1 MRQILA
7 VLRQVVAILEKDL
20 KIEWRMATRIFTL
33 FCFGFTLLLLFSFA
47 VGSDTDVLQK
57 HAAAYLWMSV
67 LLASTLQLERSF
79 ATETESGALE
89 AILLVPTSPAAL
101 FYGKAIA
108 NWLQLLLLAIA
119 SLPLV
124 VVLYGA
130 ELLGPLA
137 WLPVVAALGTA
148 GLAAPGTLY
157 AGMVARVRGG
167 QVLLPILLFP
177 LVVPAVLAAVKATSL
192 VLLGDPMGQV
202 GSWVSLLFWF
212 DVVFWALS
220 GVLFTKVVE
229 L

>member
-1 MRQILA
+1 MSPVRQIEIVLA
-7 VLRQVVAILEKDL
+7 KDL
-20 KIEWRMATRIFTL
+20 RIEWRVATRIFTL

-47 VGSDTDVLQK
+47 VGSDTDVLRE

-79 ATETESGALE
+79 QTETETGALE
-89 AILLVPTSPAAL
+89 AILMVPTSPVAL

-124 VVLYGA
+124 VVLYGT
-130 ELLGPLA
+130 EVNGPIG
-137 WLPVVAALGTA
+137 WLPVIAVLGTA
-148 GLAAPGTLY
+148 GFAAPGTLY
-157 AGMVARVRGG
+157 AGMTARIRGG
-167 QVLLPILLFP
+167 QVLLPLLLFP

-192 VLLGDPMGQV
+192 VLLGDPMGQTS
-202 GSWVSLLFWF
+202 SWVALLACF
-212 DVVFWALS
+212 DLVFWGLA
-220 GVLFTKVVE
+220 GVLFTKIVE